1 VPSSAARYPK
11 RSIVRPAKLVPS
23 PPPRNSEKAN
33 SATAALLALLV
44 WFVPHLLQQQ
54 ATRVAGETT
63 QLREMLLDLL
73 NEQESAT
80 VRQGQ
85 LNASLS
91 SLQDQLSDI
100 ASAGNRSMVVDQ
112 QASQVAESGMQQLE
126 ARLSELQAQ
135 IKEWADG
142 RQHGARQRAAQ
153 DNEAWANLMGLLAS
167 IQERVGTLSQDRAS
181 VMAGLQAG
189 ALLEEW
195 RGYKPARC
203 WRSWNKKCRTCAAS
217 RRRSR
222 RSNGGYVAR

>member
-1 VPSSAARYPK
+1 MSALFVALG
-11 RSIVRPAKLVPS
+11 IMVL
-23 PPPRNSEKAN
+23 
-33 SATAALLALLV
+33 ALLALLL

-73 NEQESAT
+73 NEQESVT
-80 VRQGQ
+80 IRQGQ

-100 ASAGNRSMVVDQ
+100 ASAGNRALVVDQ
-112 QASQVAESGMQQLE
+112 QASRVAENGIQQLE
-126 ARLSELQAQ
+126 ARLSDLQGQ
-135 IKEWADG
+135 IKDWADG

-189 ALLEEW
+189 ALLEELEQEMQNLRGISEEIEMLQW
-195 RGYKPARC
+195 RL
-203 WRSWNKKCRTCAAS
+203 
-217 RRRSR
+217 RRSLNER
-222 RSNGGYVAR
+222 ESNLSILRTRTSNGA

>member
-1 VPSSAARYPK
+1 MV
-11 RSIVRPAKLVPS
+11 L
-23 PPPRNSEKAN
+23 
-33 SATAALLALLV
+33 ALLALLL

-73 NEQESAT
+73 NEQEAVT
-80 VRQGQ
+80 IRQGQ

-91 SLQDQLSDI
+91 NLQDQLTEI
-100 ASAGNRSMVVDQ
+100 ASTGSRAQVSDH
-112 QASQVAESGMQQLE
+112 QAALIAESGMQQLE
-126 ARLSELQAQ
+126 ARLGEIQGQ

-153 DNEAWANLMGLLAS
+153 DNEAWANLMSLLAS

-189 ALLEEW
+189 ALLEELEQEMQNLRSISEEIEMLQW
-195 RGYKPARC
+195 RL
-203 WRSWNKKCRTCAAS
+203 
-217 RRRSR
+217 RRSLHER
-222 RSNGGYVAR
+222 ESNLSVLRTRTSNGA

>member
-1 VPSSAARYPK
+1 MDALFVALG
-11 RSIVRPAKLVPS
+11 IMVL
-23 PPPRNSEKAN
+23 
-33 SATAALLALLV
+33 ALLALLL

-73 NEQESAT
+73 NEQEAVT
-80 VRQGQ
+80 IRQGQ

-91 SLQDQLSDI
+91 NLQDQLSDI
-100 ASAGNRSMVVDQ
+100 ASVGSRALVVDQ
-112 QASQVAESGMQQLE
+112 QASRVAESGMQQLE
-126 ARLSELQAQ
+126 TRLAELQGQ

-153 DNEAWANLMGLLAS
+153 DNETWANLMSLLAS

-189 ALLEEW
+189 ALLEELEQEMQNLRGISEEIEMLQW
-195 RGYKPARC
+195 RL
-203 WRSWNKKCRTCAAS
+203 
-217 RRRSR
+217 RRSLHER
-222 RSNGGYVAR
+222 ESNLSILRTRTSNGA

>member
-1 VPSSAARYPK
+1 MSALFVALG
-11 RSIVRPAKLVPS
+11 IMVL
-23 PPPRNSEKAN
+23 
-33 SATAALLALLV
+33 ALLALLL

-73 NEQESAT
+73 NEQESVT
-80 VRQGQ
+80 IRQGQ

-91 SLQDQLSDI
+91 NLQDQLSDI
-100 ASAGNRSMVVDQ
+100 ANAGNRALVVDQ
-112 QASQVAESGMQQLE
+112 QASRVAENSMQQLE
-126 ARLSELQAQ
+126 SRLGELQGQ

-153 DNEAWANLMGLLAS
+153 DNEAWANLMSLLAS

-189 ALLEEW
+189 ALLEELEQEMQNLRGISEEIEMLQW
-195 RGYKPARC
+195 RL
-203 WRSWNKKCRTCAAS
+203 
-217 RRRSR
+217 RRSLHER
-222 RSNGGYVAR
+222 ESNLSILRTRTSNS

>member
-1 VPSSAARYPK
+1 MNALFVALG
-11 RSIVRPAKLVPS
+11 IMVL
-23 PPPRNSEKAN
+23 
-33 SATAALLALLV
+33 ALLALLL

-73 NEQESAT
+73 NEQESVT
-80 VRQGQ
+80 IRQGQ

-91 SLQDQLSDI
+91 NLQDQLSDI
-100 ASAGNRSMVVDQ
+100 ASAGSHALAVDQ
-112 QASQVAESGMQQLE
+112 HASRVAESGMQQLE
-126 ARLSELQAQ
+126 ARLGELQGQ

-142 RQHGARQRAAQ
+142 RQHGVRQRAAQ

-189 ALLEEW
+189 ALLEELEQEMQNLRGISEEIEMLQW
-195 RGYKPARC
+195 RL
-203 WRSWNKKCRTCAAS
+203 
-217 RRRSR
+217 RRSLNER
-222 RSNGGYVAR
+222 ESNLSILRTRTSNGA

>member
-1 VPSSAARYPK
+1 MNALFVALG
-11 RSIVRPAKLVPS
+11 IMVL
-23 PPPRNSEKAN
+23 
-33 SATAALLALLV
+33 ALLALLL

-73 NEQESAT
+73 NEQEAVT
-80 VRQGQ
+80 IRQGQ

-91 SLQDQLSDI
+91 NLQDQLSEI
-100 ASAGNRSMVVDQ
+100 ASAGSRAQVIEQ
-112 QASQVAESGMQQLE
+112 QTALIAESGMQQLE
-126 ARLSELQAQ
+126 ARLGELQGQ

-189 ALLEEW
+189 ALLEELEQEMQNLRGISEEIEMLQW
-195 RGYKPARC
+195 RL
-203 WRSWNKKCRTCAAS
+203 
-217 RRRSR
+217 RRSLHER
-222 RSNGGYVAR
+222 ESNLSVLRTRTSNGA